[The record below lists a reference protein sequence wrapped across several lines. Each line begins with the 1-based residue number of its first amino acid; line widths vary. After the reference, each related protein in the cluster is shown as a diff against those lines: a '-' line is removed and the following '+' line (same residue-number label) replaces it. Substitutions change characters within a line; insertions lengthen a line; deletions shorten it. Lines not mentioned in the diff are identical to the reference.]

1 MFAVPNR
8 TPKTGDRPWPHPR
21 RRRRAHARGQLPRS
35 PPPKPTASAKPP
47 RPSPKRWRRARKPKA
62 EKKPSALDAAATLL
76 AEAKAPMATKELVE
90 AMAAKNLWKSPDGKT
105 PDRTLYSA
113 IAREIL
119 KKGKASRFK
128 KAEKGRFD
136 LRPHGGGLSDDEGIV
151 SVRSAPFAR
160 LLRTPITQ
168 GTITNDLRGLANHV
182 LCSKTC

>member
-1 MFAVPNR
+1 MAP
-8 TPKTGDRPWPHPR
+8 PKTTKKGPRKRATSKKPATKADRISE
-21 RRRRAHARGQLPRS
+21 A
-35 PPPKPTASAKPP
+35 AKTVAKAVAK
-47 RPSPKRWRRARKPKA
+47 SKKPKA